1 MRKLAVIALATV
13 VAATPV
19 TVNAAGYTPT
29 NAEKRSL
36 TQYQEDADK
45 FSQDTLVKDH
55 YGNQFSLSCTCFEG
69 NRLYT
74 VSDAIDIDPAKKV
87 HVISESFPIKPV
99 SIYLGKKVKTIKRV
113 KGDSYN
119 FKVSIKRSRKTGNI
133 TRVIVTR
140 KGTSVYAYNVEDKF
154 NCYDAKKNKIGSFT
168 VESSMKNPRYNVNTI
183 HQNESEM
190 ASIDW

>member
-1 MRKLAVIALATV
+1 MRKLTVIALATI

-19 TVNAAGYTPT
+19 TVNAAGYTPA
-29 NAEKRSL
+29 NDEKLCL
-36 TQYQEDADK
+36 TKYQEYSDN
-45 FSQDTLVKDH
+45 FPQDTLVKDH
-55 YGNQFSLSCTCFEG
+55 YGNQFSLSCRCCGE
-69 NRLYT
+69 NNLYT
-74 VSDAIDIDPAKKV
+74 VSNAIDIDPAKKV
-87 HVISESFPIKPV
+87 HIISESSTIKPV

-140 KGTSVYAYNVEDKF
+140 KGTSDYYNGEDKF

-168 VESSMKNPRYNVNTI
+168 VESSMKNPRYNASTN
-183 HQNESEM
+183 HLNESEM
-190 ASIDW
+190 EFIDW